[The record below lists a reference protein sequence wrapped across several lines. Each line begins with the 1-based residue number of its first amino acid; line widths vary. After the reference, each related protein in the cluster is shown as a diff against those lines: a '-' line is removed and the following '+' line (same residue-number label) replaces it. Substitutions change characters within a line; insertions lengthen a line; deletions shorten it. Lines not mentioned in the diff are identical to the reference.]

1 MHTINK
7 QYIIVFFSCLSLA
20 FTTTTDDIQE
30 TASKKIASNNFH
42 NLYKLNDSMYR
53 SEQPTKKGMR
63 ELKAMGI
70 QSIVNLRRQATD
82 AKKIKGLNLDV
93 DRIPL
98 KASTIDFDDIFN
110 ALNSIQQAEKPVIIH
125 CWHGSDSTGAIVA
138 VSRMVFDNWSKE
150 KTIAEFTDIYFGYHR
165 TRFPN
170 LITLLDTLDVDRLKE
185 KLAAV
190 RLSKLN

>member
-7 QYIIVFFSCLSLA
+7 QYIIVFFSFLSLA

-63 ELKAMGI
+63 ELQAMGI
-70 QSIVNLRRQATD
+70 QSIVNFRRQATD

-98 KASTIDFDDIFN
+98 KASTIDFD
-110 ALNSIQQAEKPVIIH
+110 E
-125 CWHGSDSTGAIVA
+125 
-138 VSRMVFDNWSKE
+138 SKE
-150 KTIAEFTDIYFGYHR
+150 KTIAEFTDIRFGYHR
-165 TRFPN
+165 TRFSN

-190 RLSKLN
+190 RLSKLNKYSICILG